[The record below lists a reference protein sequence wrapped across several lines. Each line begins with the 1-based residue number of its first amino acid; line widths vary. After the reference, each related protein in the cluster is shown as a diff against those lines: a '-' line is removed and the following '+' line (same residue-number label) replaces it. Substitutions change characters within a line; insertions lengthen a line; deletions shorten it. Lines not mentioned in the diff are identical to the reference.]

1 MAFRE
6 KHSLE
11 IIDVKSEQT
20 IAHIPYVGPTTV
32 KEVKRELLKNT
43 TKNVEAVFYLR
54 SGDDFE
60 VLLDEANL
68 ISERRTVG
76 SGSTSTVYC
85 ALFRI
90 NYNTNGEKTNF
101 QSNYVINLPRIHV
114 CVNNEQKPIVKYQGN
129 YVRPWLCSFTD
140 FKNGQYGQYLSRFP
154 LDRIFFYCKPYTNEV
169 IIENTKTW
177 LYHMSIAGQF
187 DKDFV
192 VYVGLLSQPESEV
205 MNIHYDARV
214 CFCWRLPY
222 VRVLN
227 TYKGEN
233 DGSQYREIARWYP
246 KTNDCTVVGLKEF
259 IEKET
264 GIPVENQVLY
274 HDAEFVSDGR
284 SILKILLGYDKD
296 CPPIIHS
303 FCWRLP
309 YVRVLNTYKGENDGS
324 QYREI
329 ARWYPKTNDCTVVGL
344 KEFIEKETGIPVE
357 NQMLYHDAE
366 YISDGRSIL
375 KILLGYDKD
384 CPAIIHLMCKF
395 NQSQSNELS
404 SKIKELGLKQI
415 CSIQIQDKK
424 YQIISLENITPPLTK
439 NEDWFTEL
447 RSQITKEFNLPHHL
461 YHLESLSGMIVNSE
475 KQLYSLFFSQ
485 AGPQEN
491 ICIQIVTPQP
501 VPGKYELI
509 NPLEKYFFKILGLK
523 MFVLKSLT
531 KTKTLDIREHN
542 TLSSIENFADKEY
555 KIPHH
560 LQIYLCE
567 GHQLEPHDMLS
578 EIFRTKSNADDK
590 KDGILT
596 LNLVSKPPRNLTV
609 WSIREIDCYNF
620 LADRI
625 EMKESLTVSG
635 VTNAVSVLVGFPVRL
650 RQWPAEYLISGDHS
664 YLYQMKREIGF
675 QNTVRLYVD
684 RSICVKLFSCKQCGN
699 SEIMEELVTIR
710 FSSDAVKEIIKRL
723 NLELGD
729 KYCCDKVSWK
739 LSKNNPRH
747 INPGTILSDVA
758 KDLVLNFQAVRSM
771 SLSLKKIFQS

>member
-6 KHSLE
+6 NNSME

-32 KEVKRELLKNT
+32 KEVKRKLLRKT
-43 TKNVEAVFYLR
+43 SKNVEAVIYLR

-60 VLLDEANL
+60 VLLDEENL
-68 ISERRTVG
+68 ISERRTVD
-76 SGSTSTVYC
+76 SSSTSTVYC

-90 NYNTNGEKTNF
+90 NYNANGEKTNF
-101 QSNYVINLPRIHV
+101 QSNSYSCSSKKYVINLPRIRV
-114 CVNNEQKPIVKYQGN
+114 CVNDEKPIVTYQGN
-129 YVRPWLCSFTD
+129 YVRPWLCSFTN
-140 FKNGQYGQYLSRFP
+140 FKNDGQYLSGFP
-154 LDRIFFYCKPYTNEV
+154 FGRVFFYCKPYTNEV
-169 IIENTKTW
+169 IIESTKTW
-177 LYHMSIAGQF
+177 LYHMSIAGLF

-192 VYVGLLSQPESEV
+192 VYVGLLSQPESERI
-205 MNIHYDARV
+205 NIHYDARV
-214 CFCWRLPY
+214 SLCRRLPY
-222 VRVLN
+222 VRVLK
-227 TYKGEN
+227 TCKGEN
-233 DGSQYREIARWYP
+233 DGSQYREIALWYP

-274 HDAEFVSDGR
+274 HDAEYVSDRR
-284 SILKILLGYDKD
+284 SILKILLKNDKD
-296 CPPIIHS
+296 CP
-303 FCWRLP
+303 
-309 YVRVLNTYKGENDGS
+309 
-324 QYREI
+324 
-329 ARWYPKTNDCTVVGL
+329 VV
-344 KEFIEKETGIPVE
+344 
-357 NQMLYHDAE
+357 
-366 YISDGRSIL
+366 
-375 KILLGYDKD
+375 
-384 CPAIIHLMCKF
+384 IHLMCKI

-415 CSIQIQDKK
+415 CSIQIQDEK
-424 YQIISLENITPPLTK
+424 YQIISLENITPPLTQ
-439 NEDWFTEL
+439 NQDWFTEL

-509 NPLEKYFFKILGLK
+509 NPLENYFFKIVGLK

-542 TLSSIENFADKEY
+542 TLSSIENFVDKEY

-578 EIFRTKSNADDK
+578 EIFWTKSNADDK

-609 WSIREIDCYNF
+609 WSIREIDCYN
-620 LADRI
+620 LLDDRI
-625 EMKESLTVSG
+625 EMKESSTISE
-635 VTNAVSVLVGFPVRL
+635 VTNAVSELVCFPVRL
-650 RQWPAEYLISGDHS
+650 RQCPVEYLIPGDHS

-675 QNTVRLYVD
+675 QNTVKLYVD
-684 RSICVKLFSCKQCGN
+684 RNICVKLFSCKQCGN

-710 FSSDAVKEIIKRL
+710 FSSDTVKKVTKRL
-723 NLELGD
+723 NLELRD

-739 LSKNNPRH
+739 LSTNNPWY